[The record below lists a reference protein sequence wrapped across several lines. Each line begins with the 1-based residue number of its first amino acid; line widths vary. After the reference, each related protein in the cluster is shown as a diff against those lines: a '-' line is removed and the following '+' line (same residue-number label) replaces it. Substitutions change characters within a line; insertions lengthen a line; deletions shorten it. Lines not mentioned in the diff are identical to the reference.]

1 MHTQEPYSATGL
13 RGTFDQMVS
22 DARQQHSNN
31 FEALMGACESGC
43 SHLGAG
49 GDTDCLSCCAAA
61 RCHITRAMPDHCIC
75 NAGCDVTGCNSNG
88 SDNTRHGR
96 SEESHHKTKSGHR
109 GANTTTT
116 PAPPS
121 QEAAYSSFGT
131 QLFKT
136 VSDNFPEGNI
146 LISPMSVAKALAM
159 VRDRVTKD
167 SDNLYQM
174 SDVLGPP
181 SFIEQTEHEG
191 NDDPDVQLLIA
202 NSVWSDASL
211 RPSFIERVETKH
223 GGEAFELPSRYS
235 KVDEWIEENTGG
247 MIKGFL
253 GDEPVPSDIV
263 ALLVNAVYFKGEF
276 SL

>member
-31 FEALMGACESGC
+31 FEALTGACNSGC
-43 SHLGAG
+43 AHLGAG
-49 GDTDCLSCCAAA
+49 GDPVCLSCCAAA
-61 RCHITRAMPDHCIC
+61 RCHITRMATDSCIC

-88 SDNTRHGR
+88 SDNTRDGR
-96 SEESHHKTKSGHR
+96 NESS
-109 GANTTTT
+109 TTTT

-121 QEAAYSSFGT
+121 QEAASSFGT

-146 LISPMSVAKALAM
+146 LISPLSVAKALAM
-159 VRDRVTKD
+159 VRDGATKD

-202 NSVWSDASL
+202 NSVWSDSKL
-211 RPSFIERVETKH
+211 RDSYIEKVETKH

-235 KVDEWIEENTGG
+235 KVDDWIEENTDG

-253 GDEPVPSDIV
+253 GDELVPTDIV